1 MRYNKYY
8 TLILSFIASLLLTS
22 CTDAVESLFSDNIEE
37 GEEVMFTTY
46 LSENKV
52 YSRAEALH
60 DGDSYT
66 LDNAQYSPAVAG
78 YDFNVKMYEKTEN
91 AEPTLVG
98 SATYSSQDKSAVL
111 KPSSLLYWP
120 STQKKYAFEATAGS
134 DILSDEQTT
143 AELVQK
149 QDLLHGYA
157 FEPTITNDEWTDN
170 LNALNFHTASEWSKI
185 NKQRGISD
193 SRQIPLF
200 IRHQRAMV
208 TVILKAYDTY
218 DKNKLSFSN
227 YGEDKSV
234 IGYINS
240 YKNNDSE
247 SSKDIKI
254 NPCAFEKD
262 IVYGSATEKTIAYQA
277 VVEPHNYLTDNDV
290 ITEVKIAGSRY
301 RFRPSND
308 FKYKTDETVKNA
320 YNLQA
325 GQHLIITATIGND
338 ARQISITAQI
348 EDWDTKTIKVSRD
361 DFGNSGLQMTIPNKA
376 KLIEFLNST
385 KYNVP
390 GAVGIVTATSINL
403 DEDSV
408 LWESNYDLKAT
419 LNVAGATLC
428 TSGRLLNNITST
440 GSLQNAKIKIPE
452 NVSLT
457 SAVAKNNSGVI
468 NLVSVNAA
476 STATATVAG
485 LVDNNDKGIITNC
498 SSNLHVYGDG
508 IEYEGKKYVGGIAG
522 VSHSQTEGNA
532 IIAAIDGCKVD
543 ARVDGTNDV
552 YGGGI
557 AGYADGQ
564 VSKNTFEYGI
574 TLLQDKDGITLL
586 QDKER
591 FKNIVADYSKNG
603 TVNNAGNSWVTK
615 DVNIC
620 GEVAFDNN
628 YINPYDAVIDCQSEL
643 AEALTNTEYNLANK
657 RYRLAD
663 NFTLTNWTTI
673 KDVTFILEGNNK
685 TITTDGMLFK
695 TISGKVSNLTVKI
708 NGNLIAVSNDNNTDA
723 IAPFA
728 YAVSGEDAEIN
739 NIKVKMTSD
748 NYVQAANPS
757 GLVVWAEKGAKIINC
772 QSNAHVV
779 AYLSKAPTNGASF
792 LVGGIVSNAN
802 NSEISGCSYHAAD
815 STLYQRVAT
824 GATEYDKVFFGG
836 ILGGINSTHEITL
849 NDGNISDYDVM
860 IKSCNSWFVPAEKSK
875 NTGTIVGYSVYNNNM
890 LIDTN
895 CQGNWWK
902 DTTSPTIGNKTGSVG
917 TRNSVAPSLGNHTD
931 YNK

>member
-8 TLILSFIASLLLTS
+8 TLILTFLSSLLLTG

-52 YSRAEALH
+52 YSRAEVSH
-60 DGDSYT
+60 VGDNYT
-66 LDNAQYSPAVAG
+66 LDNAQYSPIVAG
-78 YDFNVKMYEKTEN
+78 YDFTIKMYERTEGEDAN
-91 AEPTLVG
+91 GENKKLVG
-98 SATYSSQDKSAVL
+98 TATYSSQDKTAVL

-120 STQKKYAFEATAGS
+120 STQKQYAFEATAGAAT
-134 DILSDEQTT
+134 LSDEQTT
-143 AELVQK
+143 PELVQK
-149 QDLLHGYA
+149 QDFLHGYA

-170 LNALNFHTASEWSKI
+170 LNALNFHTPAEWSKI

-208 TVILKAYDTY
+208 TVILKAYNTY
-218 DKNKLSFSN
+218 DKKKLAFEN
-227 YGEDKSV
+227 YGDGKSV

-240 YKNNDSE
+240 YDAETSAE
-247 SSKDIKI
+247 TKI
-254 NPCAFEKD
+254 NPYAFKQD
-262 IVYGSATEKTIAYQA
+262 IIYGSNTEKTIAYQA
-277 VVEPHNYLTDNDV
+277 VVEPHNYLTENDV
-290 ITEVKIAGSRY
+290 LTEVKIAGSRY

-361 DFGNSGLQMTIPNKA
+361 DFGNSGLQMIIPDKA
-376 KLIEFLNST
+376 KLIEFLSST
-385 KYNVP
+385 TYNVP
-390 GAVGIVTATSINL
+390 GAVGIVNATSIDL
-403 DEDSV
+403 DEGKK
-408 LWESNYDLKAT
+408 WESKYNLKAT

-440 GSLQNAKIKIPE
+440 GALQNAKIKIPK
-452 NVSLT
+452 NVTLS
-457 SAVAKNNSGVI
+457 SAVAQNNNGVI
-468 NLVSVNAA
+468 NLVSVNAE

-498 SSNLHVYGDG
+498 SSNIHVYGEG
-508 IEYEGKKYVGGIAG
+508 IEYNGKKYVGGIAG
-522 VSHSQTEGNA
+522 ISHSQTEGNA

-543 ARVDGTNDV
+543 ARIDGTSNDV

-574 TLLQDKDGITLL
+574 TLLQDK
-586 QDKER
+586 KR

-643 AEALTNTEYNLANK
+643 AEALTKTEYNLANK

-663 NFTLTNWTTI
+663 SFSLTNWTTT

-685 TITTDGMLFK
+685 IITTDGMLFK

-708 NGNLIAVSNDNNTDA
+708 NGNLIAASNDNNTDA

-728 YAVSGEDAEIN
+728 YAVSGENAEIN
-739 NIKVKMTSD
+739 NIKVKMTSN

-779 AYLSKAPTNGASF
+779 AYLSKTPTNGASF

-802 NSEISGCSYHAAD
+802 NAEISGCSYHAD
-815 STLYQRVAT
+815 NSTLYQRVAT

>member
-8 TLILSFIASLLLTS
+8 TLILTFLSSLLLTG

-66 LDNAQYSPAVAG
+66 LDNAQYSPIVAG
-78 YDFNVKMYEKTEN
+78 YDFTIKMYERTEEED
-91 AEPTLVG
+91 AYGEKKKLVG
-98 SATYSSQDKSAVL
+98 TAKYSSQDKTAVL

-120 STQKKYAFEATAGS
+120 STQKQYAFEATAG
-134 DILSDEQTT
+134 DATLSDKQTT
-143 AELVQK
+143 PDLVQK

-170 LNALNFHTASEWSKI
+170 LNALNFHTPAEWSKI
-185 NKQRGISD
+185 NKQRGISA
-193 SRQIPLF
+193 F
-200 IRHQRAMV
+200 E
-208 TVILKAYDTY
+208 
-218 DKNKLSFSN
+218 N
-227 YGEDKSV
+227 YGDGKSV

-277 VVEPHNYLTDNDV
+277 VVEPHNYLTENDV
-290 ITEVKIAGSRY
+290 LTEVKIAGSRY

-348 EDWDTKTIKVSRD
+348 EDWDSKTINVSRD

-376 KLIEFLNST
+376 KLIKFLNST

-390 GAVGIVTATSINL
+390 GAVGIVTATSIDL
-403 DEDSV
+403 DERLKGSSLDSV
-408 LWESNYDLKAT
+408 WESNYDLKAT

-508 IEYEGKKYVGGIAG
+508 IKYESKKYVGGIAG
-522 VSHSQTEGNA
+522 ISHSQTEGNA
-532 IIAAIDGCKVD
+532 IIAAVDGCKVD
-543 ARVDGTNDV
+543 ARVDGTSTDV

-557 AGYADGQ
+557 AGYADGHITN
-564 VSKNTFEYGI
+564 NTFEYGI
-574 TLLQDKDGITLL
+574 TLLQDKDH
-586 QDKER
+586 
-591 FKNIVADYSKNG
+591 FKNITADYSKEG
-603 TVNNAGNSWVTK
+603 TVSIAGNSWVTK

-643 AEALTNTEYNLANK
+643 AEALTKTEYNLTGK

-663 NFTLTNWTTI
+663 NFKLTNWTTT

-685 TITTDGMLFK
+685 TIDSDGMLFH
-695 TISGKVSNLTVKI
+695 TVSGKVSNLTVKF
-708 NGNLIAVSNDNNTDA
+708 NGNLIATSNDNNTDA

-739 NIKVKMTSD
+739 NIKVKMTSN

-779 AYLSKAPTNGASF
+779 AYLSKTPTNGASF

-802 NSEISGCSYHAAD
+802 NAEISGCSYHAAEN
-815 STLYQRVAT
+815 TLYQHVASGT
-824 GATEYDKVFFGG
+824 TAYDKIYFGG

-849 NDGNISDYDVM
+849 NDGNITDYDVL
-860 IKSCNSWFVPAEKSK
+860 IKSCNSWFVPAKESK

>member
-8 TLILSFIASLLLTS
+8 TLILTFLSSLLLTG

-52 YSRAEALH
+52 YSRAEVSH
-60 DGDSYT
+60 VGDNYT
-66 LDNAQYSPAVAG
+66 LDNAQYSPIVAG
-78 YDFNVKMYEKTEN
+78 YDFTIKMYERTEEED
-91 AEPTLVG
+91 AYGEKKKLVG
-98 SATYSSQDKSAVL
+98 TAKYSSQDKTAVL

-120 STQKKYAFEATAGS
+120 STQKQYAFEATTGAAT
-134 DILSDEQTT
+134 LSDKQTT
-143 AELVQK
+143 PGLVQK

-170 LNALNFHTASEWSKI
+170 LNALNFHTPAEWSKI

-200 IRHQRAMV
+200 IRHQRAMI
-208 TVILKAYDTY
+208 TVVLKAYNTY
-218 DKNKLSFSN
+218 DKKKLAFEN
-227 YGEDKSV
+227 YGDGKSV

-240 YKNNDSE
+240 YDAETSAE
-247 SSKDIKI
+247 TKI
-254 NPCAFEKD
+254 NPYAFKQD
-262 IVYGSATEKTIAYQA
+262 IIYGSNTEKTIAYQA
-277 VVEPHNYLTDNDV
+277 VVEPHNYLTENDV
-290 ITEVKIAGSRY
+290 LTEVKIAGSRY

-361 DFGNSGLQMTIPNKA
+361 DFGNSGLQMKITNKA
-376 KLIEFLNST
+376 ELIEFLNST

-390 GAVGIVTATSINL
+390 GAVGIVTATSIDL
-403 DEDSV
+403 DEDGI
-408 LWESNYDLKAT
+408 WESSYDLKAT

-508 IEYEGKKYVGGIAG
+508 IEYKGKKYVGGIAG

-543 ARVDGTNDV
+543 ARVDGSNDV

-557 AGYADGQ
+557 AGYADGHITN
-564 VSKNTFEYGI
+564 NTFEYGI
-574 TLLQDKDGITLL
+574 TLLQAKDH
-586 QDKER
+586 
-591 FKNIVADYSKNG
+591 FKNITADYSKEG
-603 TVNNAGNSWVTK
+603 TVSIAGNSWSTK
-615 DVNIC
+615 DTNIC
-620 GEVAFDNN
+620 DDVTFVNN
-628 YINPYDAVIDCQSEL
+628 YTNPYDAVIDRQSEL
-643 AEALTNTEYNLANK
+643 AEALTKTEYNLADK
-657 RYRLAD
+657 HYRLAD
-663 NFTLTNWTTI
+663 SFTLTDWTTT
-673 KDVTFILEGNNK
+673 KDVTFTLEGNNK
-685 TITTDGMLFK
+685 IITTDGMLFK
-695 TISGKVSNLTVKI
+695 TISGKVSNLTVKVRE
-708 NGNLIAVSNDNNTDA
+708 NLIATSNDNNTDA

-728 YAVSGEDAEIN
+728 YSVSGENAEIN
-739 NIKVKMTSD
+739 NIKVKMTSN

-779 AYLSKAPTNGASF
+779 AYLSKTPTNGASF

-802 NSEISGCSYHAAD
+802 NAEISGCSYHAD
-815 STLYQRVAT
+815 NSTLYQRVAT

-849 NDGNISDYDVM
+849 NDGNITDYDVL

>member
-8 TLILSFIASLLLTS
+8 TLILTFLSSLLLTG

-78 YDFNVKMYEKTEN
+78 YKFNVKMYEKTEN

-120 STQKKYAFEATAGS
+120 STQKKYAFEATAG
-134 DILSDEQTT
+134 DATLSDKQTT
-143 AELVQK
+143 PELVQN

-170 LNALNFHTASEWSKI
+170 LNALNFHTPAEWSKI

-200 IRHQRAMV
+200 IRHQRAMI
-208 TVILKAYDTY
+208 TVVLKAYNTY
-218 DKNKLSFSN
+218 DKKKLAFEN
-227 YGEDKSV
+227 YGDGKSV

-240 YKNNDSE
+240 YDAETSAE
-247 SSKDIKI
+247 TKI
-254 NPCAFEKD
+254 NPYAFKQD
-262 IVYGSATEKTIAYQA
+262 IIYGSNTEKTIAYQA
-277 VVEPHNYLTDNDV
+277 VVEPHNYLTKNDV
-290 ITEVKIAGSRY
+290 LTEVKIAGSRY

-308 FKYKTDETVKNA
+308 YKTDETAKNA

-338 ARQISITAQI
+338 SRQISITAQI
-348 EDWDTKTIKVSRD
+348 EDWDAKTIKVSRD
-361 DFGNSGLQMTIPNKA
+361 DFGNSGLQMKIPNKA

-508 IEYEGKKYVGGIAG
+508 IEYKGKKYVGGIAG

-543 ARVDGTNDV
+543 ARVDGTSTDV

-557 AGYADGQ
+557 AGYADGHITN
-564 VSKNTFEYGI
+564 NTFEYGI
-574 TLLQDKDGITLL
+574 TLQQAKDH
-586 QDKER
+586 
-591 FKNIVADYSKNG
+591 FKNITADYSKEG
-603 TVNNAGNSWVTK
+603 TVSIAGNSWSTK
-615 DVNIC
+615 DTNIC
-620 GEVAFDNN
+620 DDVKFVNN
-628 YINPYDAVIDCQSEL
+628 YTNPYDAVIDRQSEL
-643 AEALTNTEYNLANK
+643 AEALTKYNLANK

-685 TITTDGMLFK
+685 TIDSDGMLFH
-695 TISGKVSNLTVKI
+695 TVSGKVSNLTVKI
-708 NGNLIAVSNDNNTDA
+708 NGNLIAKSNDNNTDA

-739 NIKVKMTSD
+739 NIKVKMTSN

-779 AYLSKAPTNGASF
+779 AYLSKTPTNGASF

-802 NSEISGCSYHAAD
+802 NAEISGCSYHAD
-815 STLYQRVAT
+815 NSTLYQRVAT
-824 GATEYDKVFFGG
+824 GATKYDKVFFGG

-849 NDGNISDYDVM
+849 NDGNITDYDVL
-860 IKSCNSWFVPAEKSK
+860 IKSCNSWFIPAKESV

>member
-1 MRYNKYY
+1 
-8 TLILSFIASLLLTS
+8 
-22 CTDAVESLFSDNIEE
+22 
-37 GEEVMFTTY
+37 MFTTY

-52 YSRAEALH
+52 YSRAEVSH
-60 DGDSYT
+60 VGDNYT
-66 LDNAQYSPAVAG
+66 LDNAQYSPIVAG
-78 YDFNVKMYEKTEN
+78 YDFTIKMYERTEEED
-91 AEPTLVG
+91 AYGEKKKLVG
-98 SATYSSQDKSAVL
+98 TAKYSSQDKTAVL

-120 STQKKYAFEATAGS
+120 STQKQYAFEATAG
-134 DILSDEQTT
+134 DATLSDEQTT
-143 AELVQK
+143 PELVQK

-170 LNALNFHTASEWSKI
+170 LNALNFHTPAEWSKI

-200 IRHQRAMV
+200 IRHQRAMI
-208 TVILKAYDTY
+208 TVVLKAYNTY
-218 DKNKLSFSN
+218 DKKKLAFEN
-227 YGEDKSV
+227 YGDGKSV

-240 YKNNDSE
+240 YDAETSAE
-247 SSKDIKI
+247 TKI
-254 NPCAFEKD
+254 NPYAFKQD
-262 IVYGSATEKTIAYQA
+262 IIYGSNTEKTIAYQA

-308 FKYKTDETVKNA
+308 YKYKTDETAKNA

-338 ARQISITAQI
+338 SRQISITAQI
-348 EDWDTKTIKVSRD
+348 EDWDSKTINVSRD
-361 DFGNSGLQMTIPNKA
+361 DFGNSGLQMTITNKA
-376 KLIEFLNST
+376 ELIEFLNST

-390 GAVGIVTATSINL
+390 GAVGIVTATSIDL

-408 LWESNYDLKAT
+408 CVWKSNYDLKAT

-543 ARVDGTNDV
+543 ARVDGTSTDV

-564 VSKNTFEYGI
+564 VTKNTFEYGI
-574 TLLQDKDGITLL
+574 TLLQDK
-586 QDKER
+586 KR

-620 GEVAFDNN
+620 GEVVFDNN

-643 AEALTNTEYNLANK
+643 AEALTNTKYNLTGK

-663 NFTLTNWTTI
+663 NFKLTNWTTT
-673 KDVTFILEGNNK
+673 KDVTFTIDGNNK
-685 TITTDGMLFK
+685 NITTDGMLFK

-708 NGNLIAVSNDNNTDA
+708 NGNLIATSNENNTDA

-728 YAVSGEDAEIN
+728 YAVSGENAEIN
-739 NIKVKMTSD
+739 NIKVKMTSK

-779 AYLSKAPTNGASF
+779 AYLSKTPTNGASF

-802 NSEISGCSYHAAD
+802 NAEISGCSYHAAEN
-815 STLYQRVAT
+815 TLYQHVASGT
-824 GATEYDKVFFGG
+824 TAYDKIYFGA

-849 NDGNISDYDVM
+849 NDGNITDYDVL
-860 IKSCNSWFVPAEKSK
+860 IKSCNSWFIPAEESV
-875 NTGTIVGYSVYNNNM
+875 NTGTMIGNSVYNNYM

-902 DTTSPTIGNKTGSVG
+902 DTNSPTIGNKTGSVG
-917 TRNSVAPSLGNHTD
+917 IRNSVAPSVSTHND

>member
-1 MRYNKYY
+1 
-8 TLILSFIASLLLTS
+8 
-22 CTDAVESLFSDNIEE
+22 
-37 GEEVMFTTY
+37 MFTTY

-52 YSRAEALH
+52 YSRAEVSH
-60 DGDSYT
+60 VGDNYT
-66 LDNAQYSPAVAG
+66 LDNAQYSPIVAG
-78 YDFNVKMYEKTEN
+78 YDFTIKMYERTEEED
-91 AEPTLVG
+91 AYGEKKKLVG
-98 SATYSSQDKSAVL
+98 TAKYSSQDKTAVL

-120 STQKKYAFEATAGS
+120 STQKQYAFEATAG
-134 DILSDEQTT
+134 DATLSDKQTT
-143 AELVQK
+143 PKLVQK

-308 FKYKTDETVKNA
+308 YKYKTDETAKNA

-338 ARQISITAQI
+338 SRQISTTAQI
-348 EDWDTKTIKVSRD
+348 EDWDSKTINVSRD
-361 DFGNSGLQMTIPNKA
+361 DFGNSGLQMTITNKA
-376 KLIEFLNST
+376 ELIEFLNST

-403 DEDSV
+403 DEGV
-408 LWESNYDLKAT
+408 VWESNYDLKAT

-508 IEYEGKKYVGGIAG
+508 IKYEGKKYVGGIAG

-543 ARVDGTNDV
+543 ARVDGTSTDV

-564 VSKNTFEYGI
+564 VTKNTFEYGI
-574 TLLQDKDGITLL
+574 TLLQDK
-586 QDKER
+586 KR

-643 AEALTNTEYNLANK
+643 AEALTKTEYNLANK

-663 NFTLTNWTTI
+663 SFSLTNWTTT

-685 TITTDGMLFK
+685 IITTDGMLFK

-708 NGNLIAVSNDNNTDA
+708 NGNLIAASNDNNTDA

-739 NIKVKMTSD
+739 NIKVKMTSK

-779 AYLSKAPTNGASF
+779 AYLSKTPTNGASF

-802 NSEISGCSYHAAD
+802 NAEISGCSYHAD
-815 STLYQRVAT
+815 NSTLYQRVAT

-849 NDGNISDYDVM
+849 NDGNINDYDVM

>member
-1 MRYNKYY
+1 MRYNNYY

-22 CTDAVESLFSDNIEE
+22 CTDAVDSLFSDNIEE

-52 YSRAEALH
+52 YSRAEVSH
-60 DGDSYT
+60 VGDNYT
-66 LDNAQYSPAVAG
+66 LDNAQYSPIVAG

-308 FKYKTDETVKNA
+308 YKYKTDETAKNA

-338 ARQISITAQI
+338 SRQISITAQI
-348 EDWDTKTIKVSRD
+348 EDWDSKTINVSRD

-390 GAVGIVTATSINL
+390 GAVGIVTATSIDL
-403 DEDSV
+403 DEGGI
-408 LWESNYDLKAT
+408 WESSYDLKAT

-440 GSLQNAKIKIPE
+440 GALQNAKIKIPE
-452 NVSLT
+452 NVSLS
-457 SAVAKNNSGVI
+457 SAVAQNNSGVI
-468 NLVSVNAA
+468 NLVSVNAE
-476 STATATVAG
+476 SSATATVAG

-498 SSNLHVYGDG
+498 SSNLHVYGEG
-508 IEYEGKKYVGGIAG
+508 IEYNGKKYVGGIAG
-522 VSHSQTEGNA
+522 ISHSQTEGNA

-543 ARVDGTNDV
+543 ARVDGTSTDV

-557 AGYADGQ
+557 AGYADGHITN
-564 VSKNTFEYGI
+564 NTFEYGI
-574 TLLQDKDGITLL
+574 TLLQDKDH
-586 QDKER
+586 
-591 FKNIVADYSKNG
+591 FKNITADYSKEG
-603 TVNNAGNSWVTK
+603 TVSIAGNSWSTK
-615 DVNIC
+615 DTNIC
-620 GEVAFDNN
+620 DDVTFVNN
-628 YINPYDAVIDCQSEL
+628 YTNPYDAVIDRQSEL
-643 AEALTNTEYNLANK
+643 AEALTNTEYNLTGK

-685 TITTDGMLFK
+685 TIDSDGMLFH
-695 TISGKVSNLTVKI
+695 TVSGKVSNLTVKI
-708 NGNLIAVSNDNNTDA
+708 NGNLIATSNENNTDA

-728 YAVSGEDAEIN
+728 YSVSGENAEIN
-739 NIKVKMTSD
+739 NIKIKMASD

-772 QSNAHVV
+772 QSNARVV

-802 NSEISGCSYHAAD
+802 NSEISGCSYHAAEN
-815 STLYQRVAT
+815 TLYQHVASGT
-824 GATEYDKVFFGG
+824 TAYDKIYFGA

-849 NDGNISDYDVM
+849 NDGNITDYDVL
-860 IKSCNSWFVPAEKSK
+860 IKSCNSWFIPAEESV
-875 NTGTIVGYSVYNNNM
+875 NTGTMIGNSVYNNYM
-890 LIDTN
+890 LIDIN

-902 DTTSPTIGNKTGSVG
+902 DTNSPTIGNKTGSVG
-917 TRNSVAPSLGNHTD
+917 IRNSVAPSVSTHNE

>member
-52 YSRAEALH
+52 YSRAEVSH
-60 DGDSYT
+60 VGDNYT
-66 LDNAQYSPAVAG
+66 LDNAQYSPIVAG
-78 YDFNVKMYEKTEN
+78 YDFTIKMYERTEEED
-91 AEPTLVG
+91 AYGEKKKLVG
-98 SATYSSQDKSAVL
+98 TAKYSSQDKTAVL
-111 KPSSLLYWP
+111 KPSYLLYWP
-120 STQKKYAFEATAGS
+120 STQKQYAFEATAGAAT
-134 DILSDEQTT
+134 LSDKQTT
-143 AELVQK
+143 PELVQK

-170 LNALNFHTASEWSKI
+170 LNALNFHTPAEWSKI

-200 IRHQRAMV
+200 IRHQRAMI
-208 TVILKAYDTY
+208 TVVLKAYNTY
-218 DKNKLSFSN
+218 DKKKLAFEN
-227 YGEDKSV
+227 YGDGKSV

-240 YKNNDSE
+240 YDAETSAE
-247 SSKDIKI
+247 TKI
-254 NPCAFEKD
+254 NPYAFKQD
-262 IVYGSATEKTIAYQA
+262 IIYGSNTEKTIAYQA
-277 VVEPHNYLTDNDV
+277 VVEPHNYLTENDV
-290 ITEVKIAGSRY
+290 LTEVKIAGSRY

-308 FKYKTDETVKNA
+308 YKTDETVKNA

-452 NVSLT
+452 NVSLS
-457 SAVAKNNSGVI
+457 SAVAQNNSGVI

-591 FKNIVADYSKNG
+591 FKNIVADYSKEG
-603 TVNNAGNSWVTK
+603 TVSIAGNSWSTK
-615 DVNIC
+615 DTNIC
-620 GEVAFDNN
+620 DDVTFVNN
-628 YINPYDAVIDCQSEL
+628 YTNPYDAVIDCQSEL

-708 NGNLIAVSNDNNTDA
+708 NSNLIAKSNDNNTDA

-739 NIKVKMTSD
+739 NIKVKMTSN

-802 NSEISGCSYHAAD
+802 NSEISGCSYHAAEN
-815 STLYQRVAT
+815 TLYQHVASGT
-824 GATEYDKVFFGG
+824 TAYDKIYFGG

-849 NDGNISDYDVM
+849 NDGNITDYDVL
-860 IKSCNSWFVPAEKSK
+860 IKSCNSWFIPAEESV
-875 NTGTIVGYSVYNNNM
+875 NTGTMVGNSVYNNYM

-902 DTTSPTIGNKTGSVG
+902 DTNSPTIGNKTGSVG
-917 TRNSVAPSLGNHTD
+917 IRNSVAPSVSTHND

>member
-8 TLILSFIASLLLTS
+8 TLILTFLSSLLLTG

-52 YSRAEALH
+52 YSRAEVSH
-60 DGDSYT
+60 VGDNYT
-66 LDNAQYSPAVAG
+66 LDNAQYSPIVAG
-78 YDFNVKMYEKTEN
+78 YDFTIKMYERTEEED
-91 AEPTLVG
+91 AYGEKKKLVG
-98 SATYSSQDKSAVL
+98 TATYSSQDKTAVL

-120 STQKKYAFEATAGS
+120 STQKKYAFEATAGL
-134 DILSDEQTT
+134 DILSDKQTT
-143 AELVQK
+143 AELVQQ

-170 LNALNFHTASEWSKI
+170 LNALNFHTPAEWSKI

-200 IRHQRAMV
+200 IRHQRAMI
-208 TVILKAYDTY
+208 TVVLKAYNTY
-218 DKNKLSFSN
+218 DKKKLAFEN
-227 YGEDKSV
+227 YGDGKSV

-240 YKNNDSE
+240 YDAETSAE
-247 SSKDIKI
+247 TKI
-254 NPCAFEKD
+254 NPYAFKQD
-262 IVYGSATEKTIAYQA
+262 IIYGSNTEKTIAYQA

-308 FKYKTDETVKNA
+308 YKYKTDETAKNA

-338 ARQISITAQI
+338 SRQISITAQI
-348 EDWDTKTIKVSRD
+348 EDWDSKTINVSRD
-361 DFGNSGLQMTIPNKA
+361 DFGNSGLQMTITNKA
-376 KLIEFLNST
+376 ELIEFLNST

-390 GAVGIVTATSINL
+390 GAVGIVTATSIDL
-403 DEDSV
+403 DKDSV
-408 LWESNYDLKAT
+408 WESNYDLKAT

-452 NVSLT
+452 NVSLS

-508 IEYEGKKYVGGIAG
+508 IEYKGKKYVGGIAG

-543 ARVDGTNDV
+543 ARVDGSNDV

-574 TLLQDKDGITLL
+574 TLLQDK
-586 QDKER
+586 KR

-628 YINPYDAVIDCQSEL
+628 YINPYDAVIDRQSEL
-643 AEALTNTEYNLANK
+643 AEALTNTKYNLADK
-657 RYRLAD
+657 HYRLAD
-663 NFTLTNWTTI
+663 SFTLTDWTTT
-673 KDVTFILEGNNK
+673 KDVTFTLEGNNK
-685 TITTDGMLFK
+685 IITTDGMLFK
-695 TISGKVSNLTVKI
+695 TISGKVSNLTVKVRE
-708 NGNLIAVSNDNNTDA
+708 NLIATSNDNNTDA

-728 YAVSGEDAEIN
+728 YAVSGENAEIN
-739 NIKVKMTSD
+739 NIKVKMTSN

-779 AYLSKAPTNGASF
+779 AYLSKTPTNGASF

-802 NSEISGCSYHAAD
+802 NAEISGCSYHAD
-815 STLYQRVAT
+815 NSTLYQRVAT

-849 NDGNISDYDVM
+849 NDGNISDYDVL
-860 IKSCNSWFVPAEKSK
+860 IKSCNSWFIPAEESV
-875 NTGTIVGYSVYNNNM
+875 NTGTMVGNSVYNNYM

-902 DTTSPTIGNKTGSVG
+902 DTNSPTIGNKTGSVG
-917 TRNSVAPSLGNHTD
+917 IRNSVAPSLGNHTD

>member
-8 TLILSFIASLLLTS
+8 TLILTFLSSLLLTG

-52 YSRAEALH
+52 YSRAEVSH
-60 DGDSYT
+60 VGDNYT
-66 LDNAQYSPAVAG
+66 LDNAQYSPIVAG
-78 YDFNVKMYEKTEN
+78 YYFTIKMYERTEEED
-91 AEPTLVG
+91 AYGEKKKLVG
-98 SATYSSQDKSAVL
+98 TATYSSQDKTAVL

-120 STQKKYAFEATAGS
+120 STQKQYAFEATAG
-134 DILSDEQTT
+134 DATLSDEQTT
-143 AELVQK
+143 PKLVQK

-170 LNALNFHTASEWSKI
+170 LNALNFHTPAEWSKI

-200 IRHQRAMV
+200 IRHQRAMI
-208 TVILKAYDTY
+208 TVVLKAYNTY
-218 DKNKLSFSN
+218 DKKKLAFEN
-227 YGEDKSV
+227 YGDGKSV

-240 YKNNDSE
+240 YDAETSAE
-247 SSKDIKI
+247 TKI
-254 NPCAFEKD
+254 NPYAFKQD
-262 IVYGSATEKTIAYQA
+262 IIYGSNTEKTIAYQA
-277 VVEPHNYLTDNDV
+277 VVEPHNYLTENDV
-290 ITEVKIAGSRY
+290 LTEVKIAGSRY

-361 DFGNSGLQMTIPNKA
+361 DFGNSGLQMIIPNKA

-403 DEDSV
+403 DEDGV
-408 LWESNYDLKAT
+408 WESNYDLKAT

-508 IEYEGKKYVGGIAG
+508 IEYKGKKYVGGIAG

-543 ARVDGTNDV
+543 ARVDGSNEV

-574 TLLQDKDGITLL
+574 TLLQDK
-586 QDKER
+586 KR

-643 AEALTNTEYNLANK
+643 AEALTKYNLANK

-663 NFTLTNWTTI
+663 SFTLTDWTTI

-685 TITTDGMLFK
+685 TIDSDGMLFH
-695 TISGKVSNLTVKI
+695 TVSGKVSNLTVKVSK
-708 NGNLIAVSNDNNTDA
+708 NLIAASNDNNTDA

-728 YAVSGEDAEIN
+728 YAVSGENAEIN
-739 NIKVKMTSD
+739 NIKVKMASD

-779 AYLSKAPTNGASF
+779 AYLSKTPTNGASF

-802 NSEISGCSYHAAD
+802 NAEISGCSYHAAEN
-815 STLYQRVAT
+815 TLYQHVASGT
-824 GATEYDKVFFGG
+824 TAYDKIYFGG

-917 TRNSVAPSLGNHTD
+917 TRNSVAPSVSTHNE

>member
-8 TLILSFIASLLLTS
+8 TLILTFLSSLLLTG

-52 YSRAEALH
+52 YSRAEVLH

-98 SATYSSQDKSAVL
+98 SAIYSSQDKSAVL

-308 FKYKTDETVKNA
+308 YKYKTDETAKNA

-338 ARQISITAQI
+338 SRQISITAQI
-348 EDWDTKTIKVSRD
+348 EDWDSKTINVSRD

-390 GAVGIVTATSINL
+390 GAVGIVTATSIDL
-403 DEDSV
+403 DEGGV
-408 LWESNYDLKAT
+408 WESNHDLKAT

-476 STATATVAG
+476 SSATATVAG

-522 VSHSQTEGNA
+522 ISHSQTEGNA

-543 ARVDGTNDV
+543 ARVDGTTDV

-574 TLLQDKDGITLL
+574 TLLQDK
-586 QDKER
+586 ER
-591 FKNIVADYSKNG
+591 FKNIIADYSKNG

-628 YINPYDAVIDCQSEL
+628 YINPYDAVIDRQSEL
-643 AEALTNTEYNLANK
+643 AEALTNTEYNLADK

-663 NFTLTNWTTI
+663 SFSLTNWTTT
-673 KDVTFILEGNNK
+673 KDVTFTLDGNNK
-685 TITTDGMLFK
+685 NITTDGMLFK
-695 TISGKVSNLTVKI
+695 TINGKVSNLTVKVSK
-708 NGNLIAVSNDNNTDA
+708 NLIAISNDNNTDA

-779 AYLSKAPTNGASF
+779 AYLSKTPTNGASF

-802 NSEISGCSYHAAD
+802 NAEISGCSYHAD
-815 STLYQRVAT
+815 NSTLYQRVAT

-860 IKSCNSWFVPAEKSK
+860 IKSCNSWFVPAEESK
-875 NTGTIVGYSVYNNNM
+875 NTGTIVGYSVYNNYM

-902 DTTSPTIGNKTGSVG
+902 ATTSPTIGNKTGSVG

>member
-8 TLILSFIASLLLTS
+8 TLILTFLSSLLLTG

-78 YDFNVKMYEKTEN
+78 YKFNVKMYEKTEN

-120 STQKKYAFEATAGS
+120 STQKQYAFEATAG
-134 DILSDEQTT
+134 DATLSDKQTT
-143 AELVQK
+143 PELVQK

-170 LNALNFHTASEWSKI
+170 LNALNFHTPAEWSKI

-200 IRHQRAMV
+200 IRHQRAMI
-208 TVILKAYDTY
+208 TVVLKAYNTY
-218 DKNKLSFSN
+218 DKKKLAFEN
-227 YGEDKSV
+227 YGDGKSV

-277 VVEPHNYLTDNDV
+277 VVEPHNYLTENDV
-290 ITEVKIAGSRY
+290 LTEVKIAGSRY

-308 FKYKTDETVKNA
+308 LYKTDETVKNA

-361 DFGNSGLQMTIPNKA
+361 DFGNSGLQMKITNKA
-376 KLIEFLNST
+376 ELIEFLNST

-390 GAVGIVTATSINL
+390 GAVGIVTATSIDL
-403 DEDSV
+403 DERGV
-408 LWESNYDLKAT
+408 WESNYDLKAT

-543 ARVDGTNDV
+543 ARVDGSNDV

-574 TLLQDKDGITLL
+574 TLLQDK
-586 QDKER
+586 KR

-628 YINPYDAVIDCQSEL
+628 YINPYDAVIDLQSEL
-643 AEALTNTEYNLANK
+643 AEALTKTEYNLANK

-663 NFTLTNWTTI
+663 SFSLTNWTTT

-695 TISGKVSNLTVKI
+695 TISGKVSNLTVKVSK
-708 NGNLIAVSNDNNTDA
+708 NLIAASNDNNTDA

-728 YAVSGEDAEIN
+728 YAVSGENAEIN
-739 NIKVKMTSD
+739 NIKIKMASD

-779 AYLSKAPTNGASF
+779 AYLSKTPTNGASF

-802 NSEISGCSYHAAD
+802 NAEISGCSYHAD
-815 STLYQRVAT
+815 NSTLCVAT

-849 NDGNISDYDVM
+849 NDGNITDYDVL
-860 IKSCNSWFVPAEKSK
+860 IKSCNSWFVPAKESK

>member
-8 TLILSFIASLLLTS
+8 TLILTFLSSLLLTG

-52 YSRAEALH
+52 YSRAEVSH
-60 DGDSYT
+60 VGDNYT
-66 LDNAQYSPAVAG
+66 LDNAQYSPIVAG
-78 YDFNVKMYEKTEN
+78 YDFTIKMYERTEEED
-91 AEPTLVG
+91 AYGEKKKLVG
-98 SATYSSQDKSAVL
+98 TATYSSQDKTAVL

-120 STQKKYAFEATAGS
+120 STQKQYAFEATAG
-134 DILSDEQTT
+134 DATLSDKQTT
-143 AELVQK
+143 PKLVQK

-170 LNALNFHTASEWSKI
+170 LNALNFHTPAEWSKI

-200 IRHQRAMV
+200 IRHQRAMI
-208 TVILKAYDTY
+208 TVVLKAY
-218 DKNKLSFSN
+218 
-227 YGEDKSV
+227 
-234 IGYINS
+234 YINS

-277 VVEPHNYLTDNDV
+277 VVEPHNYLTENDV
-290 ITEVKIAGSRY
+290 LTEVKIAGSRY

-348 EDWDTKTIKVSRD
+348 EDWDSKTINVSRD

-376 KLIEFLNST
+376 KLIKFLNST

-390 GAVGIVTATSINL
+390 GAVGIVTATSIDL
-403 DEDSV
+403 DERLKGSSLDSV
-408 LWESNYDLKAT
+408 WESNYDLKAT

-508 IEYEGKKYVGGIAG
+508 IEYKGKKYVGGIAG
-522 VSHSQTEGNA
+522 ISHSQTEG
-532 IIAAIDGCKVD
+532 KVC
-543 ARVDGTNDV
+543 R
-552 YGGGI
+552 
-557 AGYADGQ
+557 
-564 VSKNTFEYGI
+564 
-574 TLLQDKDGITLL
+574 
-586 QDKER
+586 
-591 FKNIVADYSKNG
+591 IV
-603 TVNNAGNSWVTK
+603 
-615 DVNIC
+615 
-620 GEVAFDNN
+620 
-628 YINPYDAVIDCQSEL
+628 
-643 AEALTNTEYNLANK
+643 
-657 RYRLAD
+657 RL
-663 NFTLTNWTTI
+663 
-673 KDVTFILEGNNK
+673 
-685 TITTDGMLFK
+685 
-695 TISGKVSNLTVKI
+695 
-708 NGNLIAVSNDNNTDA
+708 
-723 IAPFA
+723 
-728 YAVSGEDAEIN
+728 
-739 NIKVKMTSD
+739 
-748 NYVQAANPS
+748 
-757 GLVVWAEKGAKIINC
+757 
-772 QSNAHVV
+772 
-779 AYLSKAPTNGASF
+779 KA
-792 LVGGIVSNAN
+792 
-802 NSEISGCSYHAAD
+802 
-815 STLYQRVAT
+815 
-824 GATEYDKVFFGG
+824 
-836 ILGGINSTHEITL
+836 
-849 NDGNISDYDVM
+849 M
-860 IKSCNSWFVPAEKSK
+860 
-875 NTGTIVGYSVYNNNM
+875 
-890 LIDTN
+890 
-895 CQGNWWK
+895 
-902 DTTSPTIGNKTGSVG
+902 
-917 TRNSVAPSLGNHTD
+917 PSLLL
-931 YNK
+931 

>member
-8 TLILSFIASLLLTS
+8 TLILTFLSSLLLTG

-52 YSRAEALH
+52 YSRAEVSH
-60 DGDSYT
+60 VGDNYT
-66 LDNAQYSPAVAG
+66 LDNAQYSPIVAG
-78 YDFNVKMYEKTEN
+78 YDFTIKMYERTEEED
-91 AEPTLVG
+91 AYGEKKKLVG
-98 SATYSSQDKSAVL
+98 TAKYSSQDKTAVL

-120 STQKKYAFEATAGS
+120 STQKQYAFEATAGAAT
-134 DILSDEQTT
+134 LSDKQTT
-143 AELVQK
+143 LELVQK

-170 LNALNFHTASEWSKI
+170 LNALNFHTPAEWSKI

-200 IRHQRAMV
+200 IRHQRAMI
-208 TVILKAYDTY
+208 TVVLKAYNTY
-218 DKNKLSFSN
+218 DKKKLAFEN
-227 YGEDKSV
+227 YGDGKSV

-240 YKNNDSE
+240 YDAETSAE
-247 SSKDIKI
+247 TKI
-254 NPCAFEKD
+254 NPYAFKQD
-262 IVYGSATEKTIAYQA
+262 IIYGSNTEKTIAYQA
-277 VVEPHNYLTDNDV
+277 VVEPHNYLTKNDV
-290 ITEVKIAGSRY
+290 LTEVKIAGSRY

-308 FKYKTDETVKNA
+308 YKTDETAKNA

-338 ARQISITAQI
+338 SRQISITAQI
-348 EDWDTKTIKVSRD
+348 EDWDAKTIKVSRD
-361 DFGNSGLQMTIPNKA
+361 DFGNSGLQMKITNKA
-376 KLIEFLNST
+376 ELIEFLNST

-390 GAVGIVTATSINL
+390 GAVGIVTATSIDL
-403 DEDSV
+403 DSGRV
-408 LWESNYDLKAT
+408 WESNYDLKAT

-508 IEYEGKKYVGGIAG
+508 IEYKGKKYVGGIAG

-543 ARVDGTNDV
+543 ARVDGTSTDV

-557 AGYADGQ
+557 AGYADGHITN
-564 VSKNTFEYGI
+564 NTFEYGI
-574 TLLQDKDGITLL
+574 TLQQAKDH
-586 QDKER
+586 
-591 FKNIVADYSKNG
+591 FKNITADYSKEG
-603 TVNNAGNSWVTK
+603 TVSIAGNSWSTK
-615 DVNIC
+615 DTNIC
-620 GEVAFDNN
+620 DDVKFVNN
-628 YINPYDAVIDCQSEL
+628 YTNPYDAVIDRQSEL
-643 AEALTNTEYNLANK
+643 AEALTKYNLANK

-685 TITTDGMLFK
+685 TIDSDGMLFH
-695 TISGKVSNLTVKI
+695 TVSGKVSNLTVKI
-708 NGNLIAVSNDNNTDA
+708 NGNLIAKSNDNNTDA

-739 NIKVKMTSD
+739 NIKVKMTSN

-779 AYLSKAPTNGASF
+779 AYLSKTPTNGASF

-802 NSEISGCSYHAAD
+802 NAEISGCSYHAD
-815 STLYQRVAT
+815 NSTLYQRVAT

-849 NDGNISDYDVM
+849 NDGNITDYDVL